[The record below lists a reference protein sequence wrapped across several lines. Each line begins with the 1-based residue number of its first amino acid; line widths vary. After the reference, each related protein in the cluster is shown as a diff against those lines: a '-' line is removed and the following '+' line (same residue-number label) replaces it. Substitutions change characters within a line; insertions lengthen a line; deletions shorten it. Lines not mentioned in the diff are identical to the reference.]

1 MPKKRLKNLSS
12 YGYIRVSSES
22 QKLNSSLDAQRKEL
36 ISNGIPEETIFEEI
50 GSANANLKDRPILL
64 DLVENKLR
72 KGDILMVTKLDR
84 CSRSTLDFLKLQ
96 EILFKKEVNLIV
108 LDLPHSNDLATNK
121 LISTTLAAIAT
132 FENERR
138 RERQMMGIERA
149 KKEGKFKGRKSCIT
163 PDLVKRVKILKE
175 EKGLSVIDIA
185 KIIGKGRST
194 VYKILKEELGY
205 VSNRLVKKRD

>member
-163 PDLVKRVKILKE
+163 PDLVKRVKTLKE